1 MPSSISAWGVVPK
14 KVPNS
19 QPPLSGSFSCTSTI
33 RILSALAVPAPRSSR
48 LLPMR
53 RSSRMLLAMRTRPA
67 PRPCA
72 KLLVARTSRSST
84 AGCAAHVSL
93 LRYSSIATD
102 VPCASSTRASGR
114 LSTTWIASPPP
125 GNASFSS

>member
-1 MPSSISAWGVVPK
+1 MPSSISPWGVVPK
-14 KVPNS
+14 KAPNS
-19 QPPLSGSFSCTSTI
+19 QPPLAGSASCTSTI
-33 RILSALAVPAPRSSR
+33 RILSALAAPAPRSFR
-48 LLPMR
+48 LLPVR

-67 PRPCA
+67 PRPFA

-84 AGCAAHVSL
+84 PGAAHVSL

-125 GNASFSS
+125 ANASFSS